1 MQKGSFPL
9 LFLSYKGGIP
19 MTEKYSLNE
28 AQISALR
35 SLHFWRRNLCIA
47 SIHQDVIE
55 CTKSKKAILFA
66 FQSCDK
72 LNIPFAIQNRVIYAA
87 SQDTAFGDVKMGN

>member
-1 MQKGSFPL
+1 
-9 LFLSYKGGIP
+9 